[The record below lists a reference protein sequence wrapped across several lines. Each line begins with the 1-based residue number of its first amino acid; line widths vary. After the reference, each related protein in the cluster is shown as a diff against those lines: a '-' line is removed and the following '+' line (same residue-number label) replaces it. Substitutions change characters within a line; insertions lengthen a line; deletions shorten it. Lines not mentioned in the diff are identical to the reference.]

1 MTLKMAISLSIAVSF
16 LGSGETLSQGF
27 WDGDDLY
34 KYCGSESKPD
44 KTVCTAYVVGAVD
57 VLVASRKLCFP
68 KNFLNKQA
76 ADIVTNYLRDHA
88 EGRHYAA
95 VSEIA
100 MALRNFHCEK
110 SD

>member
-1 MTLKMAISLSIAVSF
+1 MTLKKAISLSIAVSL
-16 LGSGETLSQGF
+16 LGSGETLCQGF
-27 WDGDDLY
+27 WDGNDLY
-34 KYCGSESKPD
+34 KYCGSENMPD

-57 VLVASRKLCFP
+57 VFVASRKLCFP
-68 KNFLNKQA
+68 KNFIIKEA
-76 ADIVTNYLRDHA
+76 ADIVINYLRDHP